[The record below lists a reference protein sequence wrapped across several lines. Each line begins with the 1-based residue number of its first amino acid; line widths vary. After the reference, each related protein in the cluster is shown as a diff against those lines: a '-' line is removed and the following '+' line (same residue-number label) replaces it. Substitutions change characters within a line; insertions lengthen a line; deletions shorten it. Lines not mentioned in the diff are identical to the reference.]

1 MSAVTWQ
8 NQFNAEIEKAKVAR
22 ANGNEGMARVCARRA
37 AGVVIS
43 EYSSR
48 RGDPPSS
55 KGAYDRL
62 KYCHELTELPQNV
75 REVCGHFLA
84 RVNNDHQ
91 LPMKIDL
98 ISEAEWLR
106 SFLLA

>member
-8 NQFNAEIEKAKVAR
+8 NQFNAEIEKAKFAR
-22 ANGNEGMARVCARRA
+22 SNGNEGMARVCARRA
-37 AGVVIS
+37 AGVVIF
-43 EYSSR
+43 EYLSHQ
-48 RGDPPSS
+48 GNPPSS
-55 KGAYDRL
+55 EGAYDRL
-62 KYCHELTELPQNV
+62 KYCHELPELPQNI

-84 RVNNDHQ
+84 RVNIDHQ
-91 LPMKIDL
+91 LPMEIDL